1 VSEVHTLHQHGIT
14 KLTSLYLLFT
24 GIRFSSPL
32 FMSIISI
39 PRTIKPLFLKVKM
52 IIVGYMG
59 PGYHYLPYTRC
70 TPVYRAEDDEE

>member
-1 VSEVHTLHQHGIT
+1 
-14 KLTSLYLLFT
+14 
-24 GIRFSSPL
+24 
-32 FMSIISI
+32 MSIISI